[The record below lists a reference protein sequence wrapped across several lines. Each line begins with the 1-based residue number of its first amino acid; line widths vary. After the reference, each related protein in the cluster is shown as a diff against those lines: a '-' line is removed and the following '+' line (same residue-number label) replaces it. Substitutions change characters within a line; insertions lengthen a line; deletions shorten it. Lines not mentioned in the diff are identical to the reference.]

1 MNFSWTSFYTELAQ
15 KLLKFKNNRKP
26 LIDWIYNNLEGYINH
41 LKDDSQGT
49 KVDDI
54 DPFTTFAIFNRG
66 ITHEKRIVICQ
77 KFKDYLNISAPVPED
92 FDAVPVMNAQ
102 RTNFMAFKENRKDGD
117 IDRLWNLFEAAVNDG
132 SIEHPYNA
140 LRNQFLIKY
149 NITMGLFWI
158 RPDKYLGLDSTN
170 KRYLQ
175 SIGITFDSNSFLPYN
190 EYDRVMKELKNKMI
204 TGEIEESNFLEFSNN
219 AWQHIRGAKEKEDIS
234 KERRNKKKDKDTVV
248 YWMYSPGTNAG
259 FWEDYYKEGIM
270 GMGWKR
276 VGNLN
281 NLHYKDSISQK
292 LKDVYNDNSS
302 HVQDALMLY
311 NFAHVMKPG
320 DVVFAKKG
328 RNIIVGRG
336 VVTSDYIYDQSRE
349 VHPNIRKI
357 NWTHKGEWESENMQA
372 MKTLTNITRYTDYI
386 NKLNALFYDSNKKNR
401 DKDKDNNNSEPQYW
415 FVTANP
421 RVWSLS
427 EWPKGGLQEYSLYN
441 DKGNKRR
448 IFKNFIDANQ
458 GDPVICYE
466 TTPTKQIKCL
476 AEVVSKND
484 GKYLPIRLTKTLL
497 NFIDFDEIK
506 DLPELANME
515 YLKNQQG
522 SFFKLTK
529 EEYEALMYQIDEAN
543 PEEIKRKDMSSYND
557 NKFLS
562 EVYISKAML
571 NQIKH
576 LLLRKKNVIL
586 QGAPGV
592 GKTFCA
598 KRLAYTILGEENDDR
613 ISFIQFHQNYSYE
626 DFIMGYKPEGSDF
639 VLKEGVFYRFCRKA
653 LANPKDKYFFIIDEI
668 NRGNLSK
675 IFGELLM
682 LIEKD
687 YRDTYASMPYKEER
701 FVVPHNLYIIGM
713 MNTAD
718 RSLAMIDYALRRRFS
733 FVEMEPGFE
742 SEGFKNYQK
751 GLKSELFNKIVG
763 LIKELNVDISD
774 DNSLGNGFKIG
785 HSYLCGIKQKECT
798 KELLEE
804 IVKYDILPMLQEYW
818 FDNQDKVDRWSKR
831 FLALFE

>member
-15 KLLKFKNNRKP
+15 KLLQFKANRKP

-49 KVDDI
+49 RVDDI
-54 DPFTTFAIFNRG
+54 DPFTVFAIFNRG
-66 ITHEKRIVICQ
+66 ITHEKRIIICK
-77 KFKDYLNISAPVPED
+77 KFKGYLNILAPVPED

-117 IDRLWNLFEAAVNDG
+117 IVRLWNLFEAAVNDR
-132 SIEHPYNA
+132 SIELPYNA
-140 LRNQFLIKY
+140 LKGQFLIKY

-170 KRYLQ
+170 YRYLK
-175 SIGITFDSNSFLPYN
+175 SFGITYDNTKFLLYN
-190 EYDRVMKELKNKMI
+190 EYDRVMTKLKNKME
-204 TGEIEESNFLEFSNN
+204 TGEIEESNFVEFSYN
-219 AWQHIRGAKEKEDIS
+219 AWLKIRNS
-234 KERRNKKKDKDTVV
+234 KEEDTKDERKKKNGKDSIV
-248 YWMYSPGTNAG
+248 YWTYSPGRNAE

-270 GMGWKR
+270 GIGWEE

-281 NLHYKDSISQK
+281 NFYDKDSISKK
-292 LKDVYNDNSS
+292 LRDVFNDKSS
-302 HVQDALMLY
+302 HIQDALILY
-311 NFAHVMKPG
+311 NFAHVMKSG

-357 NWTHKGEWESENMQA
+357 NWTHKGEWESDNMYA
-372 MKTLTNITRYTDYI
+372 MKTLTDITRYTDYVT
-386 NKLNALFYDSNKKNR
+386 NLNALFKDSNGKK
-401 DKDKDNNNSEPQYW
+401 DKDKDNIISERQYW

-427 EWPKGGLQEYSLYN
+427 EWPEGGLQEYSLFN

-576 LLLRKKNVIL
+576 LLLRKKNIIL

-653 LANPKDKYFFIIDEI
+653 LSNPKDKYFFIIDEI

-687 YRDTYASMPYKEER
+687 YRGTYASMPYKEER

-774 DNSLGNGFKIG
+774 DNSLGKGFKIG

>member
-1 MNFSWTSFYTELAQ
+1 MNFTWIPFYTELAQ
-15 KLLKFKNNRKP
+15 KLLQFKNNRKP

-66 ITHEKRIVICQ
+66 ITHNKRIAICQ
-77 KFKDYLNISAPVPED
+77 KFKDYLEISAPIPKD
-92 FDAVPVMNAQ
+92 FDAIPVMNAQ

-117 IDRLWNLFEAAVNDG
+117 IDRFWNLFESAVNDEY
-132 SIEHPYNA
+132 IESSYNA
-140 LRNQFLIKY
+140 LKDQFLVKF

-158 RPDKYLGLDSTN
+158 RPDKFLGLDSTN
-170 KRYLQ
+170 QKYLNYL
-175 SIGITFDSNSFLPYN
+175 GITFDNTKFLPYS
-190 EYDRVMKELKNKMI
+190 EYERVMTELKNKMQS
-204 TGEIEESNFLEFSNN
+204 GEIKESNFVEFSYT
-219 AWQHIRGAKEKEDIS
+219 AWQKMTGFKDDNS
-234 KERRNKKKDKDTVV
+234 NNKKDVIKDKDNIA
-248 YWMYSPGTNAG
+248 YWTYSPGRNAE

-270 GMGWKR
+270 GIGWKK
-276 VGNLN
+276 VGDLN
-281 NLHYKDSISQK
+281 NLRDKESMSKK
-292 LKDVYNDNSS
+292 LKDAYNDNSS

-336 VVTSDYIYDQSRE
+336 VVTSDYFYDESRG

-357 NWTHKGEWESENMQA
+357 DWTHKGEWESKNMLA
-372 MKTLTNITRYTDYI
+372 TKTLTDITRYSDYI
-386 NKLNALFYDSNKKNR
+386 TSLNALFKDSNEE
-401 DKDKDNNNSEPQYW
+401 NNDINNHNSERQYW
-415 FVTANP
+415 FITANP

-427 EWPKGGLQEYSLYN
+427 EWPNGGLQKYSLYN

-448 IFKNFIDANQ
+448 IFKNFLDANQ

-476 AEVVSKND
+476 AEVESKND
-484 GKYLPIRLTKTLL
+484 GKSLPIRLTKTLL
-497 NFIDFDEIK
+497 NFIDFEEIK

-529 EEYEALMYQIDEAN
+529 EEYEALMYQIEEAN
-543 PEEIKRKDMSSYND
+543 PEDNKQKEYSPYND
-557 NKFLS
+557 KDFLS
-562 EVYISKAML
+562 EVYISQTRL
-571 NQIKH
+571 SQIKH
-576 LLLRKKNVIL
+576 LLLRKQNVIL

-598 KRLAYTILGEENDDR
+598 KRLAYTILGEKNEDN

-653 LANPKDKYFFIIDEI
+653 LNDPQGKYFFIIDEI

-682 LIEKD
+682 LIERD
-687 YRDTYASMPYKEER
+687 YRGTYTSMPYKEER
-701 FVVPHNLYIIGM
+701 FVVPQNLYIIGM

-751 GLKSELFNKIVG
+751 GLKSELFNRIVN
-763 LIKELNVDISD
+763 LIKELNVEISN

-785 HSYLCGIKQKECT
+785 HSYLCGIKPKDCT

-804 IVKYDILPMLQEYW
+804 IVRYDLLPMLREYW
-818 FDNQDKVDRWSKR
+818 FDNQDKVERWSER
-831 FLALFE
+831 FLGLFE

>member
-1 MNFSWTSFYTELAQ
+1 MGFTWIPFYKELSK
-15 KLLKFKNNRKP
+15 KLLQFRNDRKP
-26 LIDWIYNNLEGYINH
+26 LVDWIYDNLQGYINH

-66 ITHEKRIVICQ
+66 ITHEKRINICQ
-77 KFKDYLNISAPVPED
+77 KFKEYLDISAQVPED
-92 FDAVPVMNAQ
+92 FDAIPVMNTQ

-117 IDRLWNLFEAAVNDG
+117 IDRFWNLFEAAVNDKDIA
-132 SIEHPYNA
+132 SSYNA
-140 LRNQFLIKY
+140 LKDQFLVKF

-158 RPDKYLGLDSTN
+158 RPDKFLGLDSTN
-170 KRYLQ
+170 QKYLNYL
-175 SIGITFDSNSFLPYN
+175 GITFDNTKFLLYS
-190 EYDRVMKELKNKMI
+190 EYERVMEELTNKMKS
-204 TGEIEESNFLEFSNN
+204 GEIKDSNFVEFSYT
-219 AWQHIRGAKEKEDIS
+219 AWQKTSDFKDDDSNNKKRAIKSKEDIA
-234 KERRNKKKDKDTVV
+234 
-248 YWMYSPGTNAG
+248 YWTYSPGRNAE
-259 FWEDYYKEGIM
+259 FWDDYYKEGIM
-270 GMGWKR
+270 GIGWHEI
-276 VGNLN
+276 GNLN
-281 NLHYKDSISQK
+281 AFSNRDDIAKK
-292 LKDVYNDNSS
+292 LADVFNDKSS
-302 HVQDALMLY
+302 HNQESLMLY
-311 NFAHVMKPG
+311 NFANVMKPG

-336 VVTSDYIYDQSRE
+336 IVTSDYIYEESRG

-357 NWTHKGEWESENMQA
+357 DWTHKGEWESKNMQA
-372 MKTLTNITRYTDYI
+372 MKTLTDITRYTDYVTD
-386 NKLNALFYDSNKKNR
+386 LNALLKDSNDKNI
-401 DKDKDNNNSEPQYW
+401 DKNNHNSEPQYW

-427 EWPKGGLQEYSLYN
+427 EWPNGGLQEYSLYN

-448 IFKNFIDANQ
+448 IFKNFLDANQ

-476 AEVVSKND
+476 AEVESKND
-484 GKYLPIRLTKTLL
+484 GKCLPIRLKKTLL
-497 NFIDFDEIK
+497 NFIDFEEIK

-543 PEEIKRKDMSSYND
+543 PED
-557 NKFLS
+557 NKQKEHFPYSDKDFLS
-562 EVYISKAML
+562 EVYVSQSRL

-576 LLLRKKNVIL
+576 MLLRKQNVIL

-598 KRLAYTILGEENDDR
+598 KRLAYTILGEKDEDK

-639 VLKEGVFYRFCRKA
+639 VLKEGVFYRFCRRA
-653 LANPKDKYFFIIDEI
+653 QNDPQGKYFFIIDEI

-687 YRDTYASMPYKEER
+687 YRGTYASMPYKEER
-701 FVVPHNLYIIGM
+701 FMVPQNLYIIGM

-751 GLKSELFNKIVG
+751 GLKSELFNRIVD
-763 LIKELNVDISD
+763 LIEELNVEISN

-785 HSYLCGIKQKECT
+785 HSYFCEIKPKDCT

-804 IVKYDILPMLQEYW
+804 IVRYDILPMLQEYW
-818 FDNQDKVDRWSKR
+818 FDNQDKVERWSKS
-831 FLALFE
+831 FLCLFE